1 MFQRESV
8 LCLSLSGSCGCD
20 RVLGRVCFVFVG
32 RLVVVLVVRR
42 VCRLCVRFG
51 LRVRLEIRG
60 CLSDMRS
67 MVRCRV
73 GRVCFCRFR
82 RWLCLCCGVWSLSF

>member
-1 MFQRESV
+1 MYCGSSLFVRGVGLVESLLCSSV
-8 LCLSLSGSCGCD
+8 LGSCRC
-20 RVLGRVCFVFVG
+20 GRVVGRVGFVFVA

-42 VCRLCVRFG
+42 VCR

-73 GRVCFCRFR
+73 ERVCFCRFR
-82 RWLCLCCGVWSLSF
+82 RWLCLCCGV